1 MPYYVKVT
9 PEVKSQILPDNVKKP
24 KAKDGN
30 YILFQND
37 LIGIKGNTLQE
48 RVNNVGGAL
57 LTPAERKAEGDGTV
71 EYPAHCY
78 TPEEYGGEGDGEQE
92 KSESDYAQPMVGVNI
107 PQVIIESDNVKE
119 SEVNNE

>member
-24 KAKDGN
+24 MAKDGN
-30 YILFQND
+30 YLLFQND

-48 RVNNVGGAL
+48 RVSNVGGAL

-71 EYPAHCY
+71 EFPAHCY
-78 TPEEYGGEGDGEQE
+78 TPKEYGGTEDGENE
-92 KSESDYAQPMVGVNI
+92 KSGENYVQPTAGVNV
-107 PQVIIESDNVKE
+107 PEVIVNTDNQPE